1 MSFLYLGFFFLLT
14 LFFFRNQQKGAVE
27 ACRELGI
34 PEIDIYADGYL
45 DDHSAPV
52 SHNLSFKPQNSKELC
67 DFTLSA
73 IVSCSAYFYTTRLP
87 RAHLF
92 CFVRSKKPSGQKQT
106 KGTGTAQEPTPK
118 SLLLLKGPCLR
129 RNNEFIR
136 C

>member
-1 MSFLYLGFFFLLT
+1 MD
-14 LFFFRNQQKGAVE
+14 NQQKGAVE

-73 IVSCSAYFYTTRLP
+73 IVSFSAYFYTTRLP

-92 CFVRSKKPSGQKQT
+92 CLVRSKKPSGHKQT
-106 KGTGTAQEPTPK
+106 LGIGTAQKRTLK
-118 SLLLLKGPCLR
+118 SSPLPKGPFLR
-129 RNNEFIR
+129 RNKDFAFFY
-136 C
+136 